1 MAKETHTPLVV
12 VNSAQADVKVYLTPE
27 QEKSLD
33 ARLARIEGHVR
44 AIRRML
50 AEHQDCDSLLI
61 QMAAV
66 KSAMNQAIIKLLEG
80 HIDSC
85 VMECVADDVGK
96 ESLQSLKKALSI
108 VLRSA

>member
-1 MAKETHTPLVV
+1 MAEEKKPPLVIV
-12 VNSAQADVKVYLTPE
+12 GPARADVKVYLTPE
-27 QEKSLD
+27 QEKALD

-50 AEHQDCDSLLI
+50 AEHKDCDSLLI

-66 KSAMNQAIIKLLEG
+66 KSAMNQVIIKLLEG

-85 VMECVADDVGK
+85 VMECVSDETTR
-96 ESLQSLKKALSI
+96 ESLEGLKKALAI
-108 VLRSA
+108 VLKSA

>member
-1 MAKETHTPLVV
+1 MNEERTPLVV
-12 VNSAQADVKVYLTPE
+12 VEPAKQEIKVYLSPE
-27 QEKSLD
+27 QEKALD
-33 ARLARIEGHVR
+33 ARLARIEGHIR

-50 AEHQDCDSLLI
+50 AEHQDCDALLI

-66 KSAMNQAIIKLLEG
+66 KSAMNQVIIKLLEG

-85 VMECVADDVGK
+85 VMECVTNPEGK

-108 VLRSA
+108 VLKST

>member
-1 MAKETHTPLVV
+1 MATDKTPLVV
-12 VNSAQADVKVYLTPE
+12 VGPAEPEVKVYLTPE
-27 QEKSLD
+27 QEKAID

-66 KSAMNQAIIKLLEG
+66 KSAMNQVIIKLLEG

-85 VMECVADDVGK
+85 VMECVGT
-96 ESLQSLKKALSI
+96 EEGRQSLQGLKKALSI
-108 VLRSA
+108 VLKST

>member
-1 MAKETHTPLVV
+1 MEEKNTPLVV
-12 VNSAQADVKVYLTPE
+12 VGSPRADVKVYLTPE
-27 QEKSLD
+27 QEKAID

-44 AIRRML
+44 AVRRML

-66 KSAMNQAIIKLLEG
+66 KSAMNQVIIKLLQG

-85 VMECVADDVGK
+85 VMECVSDEVGK
-96 ESLQSLKKALSI
+96 ESLQGLKKALSI
-108 VLRSA
+108 VLKSA

>member
-1 MAKETHTPLVV
+1 MMSDKTPLVV
-12 VNSAQADVKVYLTPE
+12 VGPTKSEVKVYLTPE

-85 VMECVADDVGK
+85 VMECVSDDVGQ